1 MAGRAVEA
9 AAKER
14 VVVEYASKEPSAFA
28 EMLGGLIGANVTA
41 RPEKKRD
48 FDTLVARVGIWV
60 TDIDEGV
67 TLAFDAGPHDHD
79 PRGSGNGH
87 EPQQPEDR
95 ALRHARLLRQG
106 RPRRCGQA
114 RARQAEDRRHASKHR
129 DSQPRHPDLLRPVT
143 QLAVIGAGS
152 MGAQIAQQAALHG
165 VDVRLQDKN
174 AEQLKKALE
183 SNRGHVMRRVE
194 KGKLGQA
201 EADLALSRVRTATD
215 LAEAVAGAD
224 FVIEAVF
231 EDLQLKR
238 SVFAELDEAAPPETV
253 LASNSSTM
261 GISKIADATSRPER
275 CVNVHF
281 FYPVLVMDL
290 VEVVR
295 GPQTS
300 DDTVERAMAMV
311 REMGRTAVLV
321 NKEIDGF
328 IVNRILHAATQE
340 AYRLLDA
347 GVASFQ
353 DIDTAVEK
361 GLNWPMGPFRLGDFS
376 GLDVTYN
383 ARLHMYKTTGDE
395 RYRPSPQLEAKV
407 KAGKLGRK
415 SGEGWYSY

>member
-1 MAGRAVEA
+1 MTTE
-9 AAKER
+9 
-14 VVVEYASKEPSAFA
+14 
-28 EMLGGLIGANVTA
+28 
-41 RPEKKRD
+41 
-48 FDTLVARVGIWV
+48 
-60 TDIDEGV
+60 
-67 TLAFDAGPHDHD
+67 
-79 PRGSGNGH
+79 
-87 EPQQPEDR
+87 
-95 ALRHARLLRQG
+95 
-106 RPRRCGQA
+106 
-114 RARQAEDRRHASKHR
+114 
-129 DSQPRHPDLLRPVT
+129 
-143 QLAVIGAGS
+143 LAVIGAGS

-165 VDVRLQDKN
+165 VDVRLQDKS
-174 AEQLKKALE
+174 AEQLKKALD

-201 EADLALSRVRTATD
+201 EAELALSRVHTATD

-238 SVFAELDEAAPPETV
+238 SVFAELDRAAPPETV

-383 ARLHMYKTTGDE
+383 ARLHMYRTTGDE
-395 RYRPSPQLEAKV
+395 RFRPSPQLEAKV

>member
-1 MAGRAVEA
+1 M
-9 AAKER
+9 
-14 VVVEYASKEPSAFA
+14 
-28 EMLGGLIGANVTA
+28 
-41 RPEKKRD
+41 
-48 FDTLVARVGIWV
+48 
-60 TDIDEGV
+60 
-67 TLAFDAGPHDHD
+67 
-79 PRGSGNGH
+79 
-87 EPQQPEDR
+87 
-95 ALRHARLLRQG
+95 
-106 RPRRCGQA
+106 
-114 RARQAEDRRHASKHR
+114 
-129 DSQPRHPDLLRPVT
+129 T

-165 VDVRLQDKN
+165 VDVRLQDN
-174 AEQLKKALE
+174 SAEQLTKAIE
-183 SNRGHVMRRVE
+183 SNGGHVMRRVE
-194 KGKLGQA
+194 KGKLGQGDA
-201 EADLALSRVRTATD
+201 ELAMSRVHATTD
-215 LAEAVAGAD
+215 LTEAVAGAD
-224 FVIEAVF
+224 FIIEAVF

-238 SVFAELDEAAPPETV
+238 SVFAELDRLAPRETV

-261 GISKIADATSRPER
+261 GISKIAGATSRPER

-376 GLDVTYN
+376 GLDVTFS

-395 RYRPSPQLEAKV
+395 RFRPSPQLEAKV

-415 SGEGWYSY
+415 SGEGWYTY